1 MQYERLPKSDLQRL
15 KQEVLDQGPEA
26 ALPANLPDHWLDMI
40 ARDLEETVGTGG
52 HGGDSS
58 SYASAPLALI
68 VRIME
73 AKTSSER
80 LEISLETLHRYFCD
94 LRIEINLEIVNRRT
108 EIKVESATLETIFSN
123 RDVRKF
129 TRRGY
134 S

>member
-1 MQYERLPKSDLQRL
+1 MQYECLPKSDLQRL
-15 KQEVLDQGPEA
+15 KQEVLDQLPEA

-68 VRIME
+68 VHIMA

-94 LRIEINLEIVNRRT
+94 LRIEVNLEIVNRRT

-123 RDVRKF
+123 RDVRILN
-129 TRRGY
+129 RRR
-134 S
+134 